1 MRKRCPS
8 LVRQYLE
15 KTAKLRRAVRK
26 SGFNMTKVTV
36 TEPLDISVVVPAY
49 NEASRIEQVLRN
61 LRPLAREVVVVDD
74 ASTDLTASVAMREGA
89 IVIRNDA
96 QLGYLG
102 AISRG
107 FRAATRPVIVVIDAD
122 GEFSADDIPAVAAPV
137 LNGEADLVLGSRERK
152 PRWSESVLNWLA
164 SLRVRGDSGTGLRA
178 LSRDLALALPMS
190 GKCVCGTSILEPYL
204 LGARIEQRPI
214 RVVPVAKERRVQWK
228 HALQL
233 FYVLRLLVACPRR
246 HDFGADSHPFSQ
258 NADHVEE

>member
-1 MRKRCPS
+1 
-8 LVRQYLE
+8 
-15 KTAKLRRAVRK
+15 
-26 SGFNMTKVTV
+26 MTKVTI

-49 NEASRIEQVLRN
+49 NEESRIEQVLRN

-190 GKCVCGTSILEPYL
+190 ANAS
-204 LGARIEQRPI
+204 
-214 RVVPVAKERRVQWK
+214 VA
-228 HALQL
+228 
-233 FYVLRLLVACPRR
+233 LRSWSPTPRS
-246 HDFGADSHPFSQ
+246 AI
-258 NADHVEE
+258 